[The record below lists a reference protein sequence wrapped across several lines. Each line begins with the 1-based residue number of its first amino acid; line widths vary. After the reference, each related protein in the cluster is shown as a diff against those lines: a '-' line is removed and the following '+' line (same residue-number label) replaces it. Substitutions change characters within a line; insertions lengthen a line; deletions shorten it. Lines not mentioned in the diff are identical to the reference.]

1 MGFIFG
7 VVKFVVG
14 AGVGSVV
21 GAIATTFFLTRDG
34 GETVA
39 KLQGAVNNMLQGAK
53 DAYAEEERRQE
64 GRRQMLIQ
72 ESGEERRMKRLE
84 AKNNKKK

>member
-14 AGVGSVV
+14 AGIGAAV
-21 GAIATTFFLTRDG
+21 GATVTTYILTRDG
-34 GETVA
+34 GETMA
-39 KLQGAVNNMLQGAK
+39 KLQGAVNNMMQGAK

-64 GRRQMLIQ
+64 SRRQALIH
-72 ESGEERRMKRLE
+72 ESGEERRIKRLA
-84 AKNNKKK
+84 AKNKDK